1 MILIIGFLFLAA
13 ALLGIAAF
21 HISAWC
27 LNSRLNIL
35 VYFVLAVLGV
45 GTVYG
50 LLRLNGVIV
59 FPGGHTWPV
68 DFFDASWRDDG
79 VRFLVLF
86 GGTFSG
92 TAAAL
97 FPRRNMDGGSS
108 GAQIKEKT

>member
-1 MILIIGFLFLAA
+1 MILIIGFLVLAA
-13 ALLGIAAF
+13 ALLSIFAF

-27 LNSRLNIL
+27 LNRRLNIL
-35 VYFVLAVLGV
+35 VYLVLAALGA

-50 LLRLNGVIV
+50 LLRLSGVIV
-59 FPGGHTWPV
+59 FPSDHTWSV

-86 GGTFSG
+86 VGTFAG

-97 FPRRNMDGGSS
+97 LPRRHKGGDSS
-108 GAQIKEKT
+108 GAQIEEKT